1 MKNRTLAFYGIA
13 TYILGVLS
21 SAEDLQGNFSAPIV
35 LIVISGIASFIFT
48 IWAIIRLWKEE
59 RIVSLTLLFSAILF
73 GVLTAIQ
80 EFFPSEDGSPII
92 ILLNI
97 SKVAEFVATF
107 WAIVTLY
114 QKKNI

>member
-1 MKNRTLAFYGIA
+1 MKNRTLAIFGII

-21 SAEDLQGNFSAPIV
+21 SAEDLQGNFTAPIV
-35 LIVISGIASFIFT
+35 LIVISGIASFVFI
-48 IWAIIRLWKEE
+48 IWAIIRLWKEY
-59 RIVSLTLLFSAILF
+59 RIISITLLFSVILF
-73 GVLTAIQ
+73 SILTITQ
-80 EFFPSEDGSPII
+80 EFFPSPNGSLII